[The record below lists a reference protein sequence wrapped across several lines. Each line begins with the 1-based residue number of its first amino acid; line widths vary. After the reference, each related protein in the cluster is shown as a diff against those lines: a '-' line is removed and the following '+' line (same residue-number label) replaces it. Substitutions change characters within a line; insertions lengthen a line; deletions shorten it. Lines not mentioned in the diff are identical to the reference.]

1 MIIEFFGPPGSG
13 KTTFANALADH
24 LRSRGYAVKVALC
37 YRPRNKGDGWDRFA
51 ILSIA
56 TRISSAVI
64 SVFAAFLSSLAG
76 DTRIR
81 TGNLLIGLIPPKNAI
96 WRARIWQYI
105 VRLSGCWKQAQES
118 PDITIFDQGFV
129 QAIGSLVVFNGAA
142 DASMIA
148 RALNFVPRADLVVRV
163 IVPGEIVE
171 QRLQA
176 RMKQEPAAER
186 LFEVNVAGSMN
197 AFAVFDEI
205 GDVLDSAHRSTVS
218 VRPVDK
224 ESAERDLRRVE
235 EDILARLSRVG
246 SPLVDKRPGGGHSTG
261 GGQATGQRG
270 TSGQPQTPPLESR
283 ADEAAEDVSS
293 LSASTS
299 EPARIPE
306 MSPRRGN
313 ASRRLVHASIFAL
326 LVYIGGAGLTS
337 MAQFGIARMVGAT
350 SYGIYSYA
358 LAWSTVLATL
368 STLGFNVSLLRFVPA
383 YSAAGRLD
391 LARGV
396 INFAI
401 CWSLSA
407 ALLVGLAGAALIV
420 FFPSQQLAQEFQVAM
435 LLAMAAVPMITAYA
449 LGATLVRAFGGVVS
463 ALLPERVARDGLLL
477 TLLGGAA
484 FSGHWTL
491 DAQFAMMAVVTS
503 SAVTAGLVY
512 LTAMKLW
519 PAGLRNTEASYIGR
533 LWWSAVPP
541 TMLITG
547 LDVFIS
553 RTGVMLLGWTDQ
565 VHEAG
570 IFALGI
576 NVALLVGLSSVAVST
591 MFSPTAADLHARKDH
606 QSLQRLFSRAAV
618 LSSSGALAL
627 AVPLALIVEPLLAW
641 FGKDFAAGA
650 PIARILIMGYL
661 CSAICGPQ
669 LNLLTMTGHEWAA
682 ATAMVSGAVTNV
694 AACMVGIALDGS
706 TGAAVG
712 FTLALVVWNMAMAIY
727 IRKRLNI
734 VPGLIFAASAI
745 GAGQLTARRR

>member
-13 KTTFANALADH
+13 KTTFANALADR
-24 LRSRGYAVKVALC
+24 LRGRGYAAKVAQC
-37 YRPRNKGDGWDRFA
+37 YRPRNEGDGWDHFA

-56 TRISSAVI
+56 TRISSAVF
-64 SVFAAFLSSLAG
+64 SVFAAFLASLGGDAG
-76 DTRIR
+76 IR
-81 TGNLLIGLIPPKNAI
+81 TGNLLIGLIPPKSAI

-105 VRLSGCWKQAQES
+105 VRLSGCWKRAQES

-129 QAIGSLVVFNGAA
+129 QAIGSLAMFNGDA
-142 DASMIA
+142 DASMVA
-148 RALNFVPRADLVVRV
+148 RALDFTPRADLVVRM
-163 IVPGEIVE
+163 IVPGEIVKR
-171 QRLQA
+171 RLQA
-176 RMKQEPAAER
+176 RMMREPVAER
-186 LFEVNVAGSMN
+186 LFEVDVTGNMN
-197 AFAVFDEI
+197 ALAVFEEI
-205 GDVLDSAHRSTVS
+205 GGALESAHRSTVS
-218 VRPVDK
+218 VHPVDQ
-224 ESAERDLRRVE
+224 ESTERDLRLVE
-235 EDILARLSRVG
+235 GEILTRLSRVASLG
-246 SPLVDKRPGGGHSTG
+246 GKAHGGGHSTG
-261 GGQATGQRG
+261 GGQAVDERG
-270 TSGQPQTPPLESR
+270 VSGRPHRPLFERR
-283 ADEAAEDVSS
+283 AGETEADVPS
-293 LSASTS
+293 LSASTGG
-299 EPARIPE
+299 PAGTTE
-306 MSPRRGN
+306 MPPRRGN
-313 ASRRLVHASIFAL
+313 ASRSLVHASVFAL

-396 INFAI
+396 INFAV

-407 ALLVGLAGAALIV
+407 ALLAGAGGAALIILL
-420 FFPSQQLAQEFQVAM
+420 PSQQLAQEFQMAM

-484 FSGHWTL
+484 FSGQWTL
-491 DAQFAMMAVVTS
+491 NAQLAMMAVVTS
-503 SAVTAGLVY
+503 SAVTAGLVF
-512 LTAMKLW
+512 LTAMKLR
-519 PAGLRNTEASYIGR
+519 PAALRNTEASYTGR

-547 LDVFIS
+547 LDVFVS
-553 RTGVMLLGWTDQ
+553 RTGVMLLGWAGQ
-565 VHEAG
+565 VREAG
-570 IFALGI
+570 IFALGV

-618 LSSSGALAL
+618 LSFSGALAL
-627 AVPLALIVEPLLAW
+627 AVPLLLLIDPLLGW

-661 CSAICGPQ
+661 CSALCGPQ

-682 ATAMVSGAVTNV
+682 ATTMVSGAVANV
-694 AACMVGIALDGS
+694 VACTVGIALDGS
-706 TGAAVG
+706 IGAAVG
-712 FTLALVVWNMAMAIY
+712 FALTLVVWNMAMAVY
-727 IRKRLNI
+727 IRRRLNI
-734 VPGLIFAASAI
+734 VPGLAFAASALR
-745 GAGQLTARRR
+745 AGQLKARWG